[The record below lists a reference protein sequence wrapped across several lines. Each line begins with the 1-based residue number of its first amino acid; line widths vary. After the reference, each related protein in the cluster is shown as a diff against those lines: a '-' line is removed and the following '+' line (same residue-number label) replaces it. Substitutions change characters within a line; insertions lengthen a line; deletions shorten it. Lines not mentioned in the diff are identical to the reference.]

1 MKKLSILLFAG
12 ILLSTMSMAQSRND
26 LKGPKAKN
34 YKHWKHEESK
44 SAILFTSEA
53 APKGPAAKN
62 QKPWRNTPAVI
73 ESAQLVDLSTTRT
86 RVTGPKA
93 KNSEPWELKRQEVKT
108 IASREE
114 PIDID
119 RQ

>member
-34 YKHWKHEESK
+34 YKHWKHEDSK
-44 SAILFTSEA
+44 SAILFTSEV

-62 QKPWRNTPAVI
+62 QKPWRNTPEVI
-73 ESAQLVDLSTTRT
+73 ENAQLVDVSTTRAK
-86 RVTGPKA
+86 VTGPKA
-93 KNSEPWELKRQEVKT
+93 KNTRPWEIKRQEIKT
-108 IASREE
+108 IASREDS
-114 PIDID
+114 INH
-119 RQ
+119 